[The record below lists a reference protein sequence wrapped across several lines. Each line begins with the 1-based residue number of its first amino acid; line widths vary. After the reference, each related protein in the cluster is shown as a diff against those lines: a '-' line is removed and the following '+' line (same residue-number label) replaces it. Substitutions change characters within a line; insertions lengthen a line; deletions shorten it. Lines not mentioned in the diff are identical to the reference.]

1 MALETE
7 VKIRISQ
14 EDLDPIRTRL
24 TELGA
29 RCLSPRK
36 KEENRLFDFPDGNLV
51 TCGCAV
57 RLRIYGDTTTL
68 TFKGELKDDPRF
80 KKREE
85 LESNV
90 QDAKTL
96 TKVLEGLGMSICFEY
111 SKFREIF
118 RLSLDQ
124 RQVHI
129 CLDETPVGTF
139 AELEGS
145 PADIESLAA
154 KLGWTPDL
162 FIKKNYVEMY
172 LEGKAGERRQESEDR
187 SQEEED
193 SSNLELET

>member
-1 MALETE
+1 MATETE
-7 VKIRISQ
+7 VKIHIS
-14 EDLDPIRTRL
+14 EEELDPIRTRL
-24 TELGA
+24 TESGA

-36 KEENRLFDFPDGNLV
+36 KEENRLFDFPDGDLV

-57 RLRIYGDTTTL
+57 RLRIYGDAITL

-85 LESNV
+85 LESDI
-90 QDAKTL
+90 QDAEAM
-96 TKVLEGLGMSICFEY
+96 TKVLEGLGMNICFEY

-124 RQVHI
+124 GQVHI
-129 CLDETPVGTF
+129 CLDETPVGIF

-154 KLGWTPDL
+154 KLGWTPDS
-162 FIKKNYVEMY
+162 FIKRDYVEMY
-172 LEGKAGERRQESEDR
+172 LEGQK
-187 SQEEED
+187 
-193 SSNLELET
+193 T